1 MRVLLDECLPRKL
14 KSDLAEHEVR
24 TAQEEGWA
32 GWKNGD
38 LLQAASGR
46 FDVFLTVDRNIAF
59 QQNLQGLRIAVVA
72 MVAKSNRL
80 RDVRPL
86 VALAPGSFAGPAGR
100 GVEGGWLTQLCKPP
114 PLAARLEKALPSLRE
129 ECDGLLRVDPHVH
142 KKGDRHERVAE
153 PLPRQMVL
161 QVPCG
166 VRPEVSQTC
175 DTSGTC
181 GRRSGASCDSCASR
195 KG

>member
-32 GWKNGD
+32 GWKNGA

-80 RDVRPL
+80 RDLRPL
-86 VALAPGSFAGPAGR
+86 LALVR
-100 GVEGGWLTQLCKPP
+100 Q
-114 PLAARLEKALPSLRE
+114 ALPRAQP
-129 ECDGLLRVDPHVH
+129 G
-142 KKGDRHERVAE
+142 A
-153 PLPRQMVL
+153 VL
-161 QVPCG
+161 KVG
-166 VRPEVSQTC
+166 
-175 DTSGTC
+175 G
-181 GRRSGASCDSCASR
+181 
-195 KG
+195 